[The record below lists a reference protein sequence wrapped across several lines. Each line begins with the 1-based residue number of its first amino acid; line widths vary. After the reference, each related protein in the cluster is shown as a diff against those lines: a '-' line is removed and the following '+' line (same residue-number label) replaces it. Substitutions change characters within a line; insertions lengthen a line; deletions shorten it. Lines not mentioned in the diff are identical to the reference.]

1 MIATSLNTGYILADT
16 YPTIHDLETIIFNVE
31 GYVYSVSYGNIPA
44 SYAQDNSNLKN
55 LFLGG
60 SVSIVGDFA
69 FAGCFGFSGSLTLPS
84 SLTSIGEGAFDSC
97 SGFSGD
103 LTLPPNLTSI
113 GSYAFAYCSGFTGGL
128 TLPPNLTSIGSYAFA
143 YCNGFTGDL
152 TLPSS
157 LTSIGEGAFAY
168 CSGFTGDL
176 TLPPNLTSIGDY
188 AFAYYSGFTRINCYT
203 TLNAF
208 SSLSLIGSSITTIHV
223 RLSDSTW
230 TAGPNQ
236 TIGGQSGIT
245 VIKDL

>member
-113 GSYAFAYCSGFTGGL
+113 GSYAFAYC
-128 TLPPNLTSIGSYAFA
+128 
-143 YCNGFTGDL
+143 NGFTGDL

-176 TLPPNLTSIGDY
+176 TLPPSLTSIGDY

-208 SSLSLIGSSITTIHV
+208 SSLALIGSSITTIHV
-223 RLSDSTW
+223 RSNDDSW